1 MQGFVRAS
9 HTLMRK
15 TAAILFT
22 VVLALLVMPLQ
33 LPAASCM
40 FSKQSSH
47 EACQS
52 KCCANMICC
61 AVSEKNNAP
70 ASHPL
75 YQSDVSKQVI
85 GFVSVPA
92 FSSHVFA
99 GVAEPVAA
107 TAPMRAHSPPPLAA
121 TCIRLI

>member
-1 MQGFVRAS
+1 
-9 HTLMRK
+9 MRK

-33 LPAASCM
+33 LPAASCIL
-40 FSKQSSH
+40 SKAPNR

-75 YQSDVSKQVI
+75 YKSDVSKQVI
-85 GFVSVPA
+85 GFISVPVFA
-92 FSSHVFA
+92 SHVFA
-99 GVAEPVAA
+99 GVAEPVAV

>member
-1 MQGFVRAS
+1 
-9 HTLMRK
+9 MRK

-33 LPAASCM
+33 LPAASCI
-40 FSKQSSH
+40 FSKSPSH
-47 EACQS
+47 EVCKS

-85 GFVSVPA
+85 AFVSVPA
-92 FSSHVFA
+92 ISSHVFA
-99 GVAEPVAA
+99 SVTQPIVAV
-107 TAPMRAHSPPPLAA
+107 APMRAHSPPPLAA